1 MITLVEVLQG
11 GHYLEGSS
19 ASERAAPVG
28 GDDDQESV
36 RYDVG
41 VDDEWEHQPVCEG
54 ISGSESVRT
63 RKFST
68 QAPVIF
74 VVVVDNYVTS
84 VARRYSTR
92 LLSRRW
98 YILHYHRSTL
108 LLPLG
113 ERLLL
118 SGGGVEERSK
128 VMYWHRGAYIIYYR
142 DITGHSCIA

>member
-19 ASERAAPVG
+19 ASERATPVG

-54 ISGSESVRT
+54 ISGSESGRT

-92 LLSRRW
+92 VDSYARSGDGSWGSERGMSSISQATPSLT
-98 YILHYHRSTL
+98 YIVYQGQY
-108 LLPLG
+108 P
-113 ERLLL
+113 
-118 SGGGVEERSK
+118 
-128 VMYWHRGAYIIYYR
+128 
-142 DITGHSCIA
+142 C